1 MPAAESQSAR
11 KLGNDDRPTTARRI
25 VIGYAVSAV
34 IWACCWIPFSFG
46 YYGFPWRSRS
56 FRISI
61 QAWAIMHL
69 FLGGSLLTVSL
80 RRRWRKTVLVVS
92 AACLLSAFSCWAMYD
107 WMARFLGA

>member
-1 MPAAESQSAR
+1 
-11 KLGNDDRPTTARRI
+11 
-25 VIGYAVSAV
+25 
-34 IWACCWIPFSFG
+34 
-46 YYGFPWRSRS
+46 
-56 FRISI
+56 
-61 QAWAIMHL
+61 MHL